1 MNTNNTKKMPG
12 MKRYRNLINN
22 VKWLSLPA
30 LALMIILIGPS
41 CSPSS
46 EYPGF
51 NRSRGGIHYKLKVI
65 GEGQASPR
73 PGDYIT
79 IDINYSTLHD
89 SMFFSARRKFQL
101 EKPSYRGS
109 VEECFIMLNTGDEAD
124 FIINAAGFFN
134 KTLGIDT
141 PAFLNSNEDF
151 KISVAMLDIQ
161 TEQSYFREKEAFL
174 SWIENFGE
182 YEKIKL
188 RHFIQEEQLSAE
200 ADSSGLYYIPLNE
213 TVGKKVEKGDTIE
226 VHYEGKFLY
235 GKFFDSTRKRDETFQ
250 FVYGQEWQVVEGLE
264 RAIGQMRDGQKAL
277 VILPSELAFGEYG
290 SSTGII
296 PPYTSLVFE
305 VEILSV
311 R

>member
-1 MNTNNTKKMPG
+1 MITSETKLPF
-12 MKRYRNLINN
+12 MKNAQNLIRQI
-22 VKWLSLPA
+22 KQISLPA
-30 LALMIILIGPS
+30 LVLMIIISPS
-41 CSPSS
+41 CSPAS
-46 EYPGF
+46 EYHGF
-51 NRSRGGIHYKLKVI
+51 SKTRSGIHYKLKVI
-65 GEGQASPR
+65 GESQVKPH

-79 IDINYSTLHD
+79 VDIIYSTLHD
-89 SMFFSARRKFQL
+89 SVFFSARRKFQL

-109 VEECFIMLNTGDEAD
+109 VEECFAMLNAGDEAD
-124 FIINAAGFFN
+124 FIIDAGDFFS
-134 KTLGIDT
+134 KTLGTGT
-141 PAFLNSNEDF
+141 PGFLFGNQNF
-151 KISVAMLDIQ
+151 KVSVSLLDIQ

-182 YEKIKL
+182 YERIKL
-188 RHFIQEEQLSAE
+188 MHFIQEEQLFAE
-200 ADSSGLYYIPLNE
+200 ADSSGMYYIPLNE
-213 TVGKKVEKGDTIE
+213 AGGKRIEQGDTIE

-264 RAIGQMRDGQKAL
+264 RAIGQMHDGEKAL
-277 VILPSELAFGEYG
+277 IILPSDLAFGEYG